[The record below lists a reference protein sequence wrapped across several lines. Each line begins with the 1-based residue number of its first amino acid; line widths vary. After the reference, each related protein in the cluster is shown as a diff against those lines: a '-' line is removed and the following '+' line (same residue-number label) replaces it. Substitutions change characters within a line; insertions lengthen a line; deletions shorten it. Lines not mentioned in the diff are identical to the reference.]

1 MSRRQQIAIIVAAAL
16 IVGCGSSGTGP
27 DGTGNTNTST
37 KVLTATI
44 NGTAFTATTVSG
56 AYFNGTI
63 SINGSSN
70 QRSLTISAIGLNGPG
85 TYSLTRGNPNSA
97 LAQVIGDAAA
107 GTYSTGFGGAG
118 SIKLTTAV
126 LGHIKGTFTF
136 TAYTVNGGGLGQ
148 PVVTVQNGTFDIT
161 NP

>member
-1 MSRRQQIAIIVAAAL
+1 MYRTRRIPLAVAAAL
-16 IVGCGSSGTGP
+16 AIGCGGGSTNP
-27 DGTGNTNTST
+27 DGTPNTNGNT

-56 AYFNGTI
+56 AYLNGSI
-63 SINGSSN
+63 SINGYNN

-97 LAQVIGDAAA
+97 LAQIIGDAVA
-107 GTYSTGFGGAG
+107 GTFSTGFGGAG
-118 SIKLTTAV
+118 SITLTTAV

-136 TAYTVNGGGLGQ
+136 TAYTVAGGGLGQ